1 MCCARADANTY
12 FPRVPPLNTVS
23 VEPIPSFLCVMYRAS
38 VFDIPRKPQH
48 LKSGNEGTAN
58 AHYRQVTATRDVANR
73 AFYQGVQQ
81 FRFEPSGNTWFIPA
95 MSYFRLRCQLLQV
108 REAGDNARPLLS
120 GEDIA
125 PNMGL
130 AANLFK
136 SAEVSLN
143 GHTLERITERLP
155 QIDALKTR
163 MKNTGSWL
171 DQVGKTTNFWEP
183 DFDKRREQ
191 VCVDGYVGDRNC
203 LADAEYGPW
212 LTQRQAQF
220 NPQHRLRY
228 DRKTQIV
235 EFDRN
240 DMGVIDIRVGPMSL
254 RPGDRLRHRELVL
267 NVVSVVDS
275 THALVTCHDTG
286 PDGNI
291 CVGEMDANDGDDGNN
306 GDDDDDGDD
315 DSSSHAIDDDDIQDA
330 HGVSGWEFQ
339 KLSSAVNNEARGQ
352 STFEIIWRP
361 PLGFFDVEHAIPP
374 GGDWVFAFNPVNAM
388 DAQKNV
394 VESLLQD
401 LSCANPDNGAQL
413 QSGSFNFAVKDF
425 FFYAYTIESDRF
437 DHGDWLLDLQNT
449 RCQLQNMPNNAMSL
463 TQKTFDVP
471 GKTSSLTLA
480 FQDQGPT
487 SDTRYS
493 QSKFKIRP
501 APVDE
506 SGTLSTQ
513 EGQDLLLERFFIQ
526 YGNEQK
532 PVPDFD
538 GAYSKALSNSFRRT
552 ENFLVHRYVD
562 SLMQTNLF
570 HTDGGAETYDDWI
583 RRGPYYHF
591 RWPKDAM
598 ENSTRVT
605 VNFKFSQRFA
615 ENLEHQVMLFSQWR
629 TAYKITHR
637 NGRIH
642 LPSLEEL

>member
-1 MCCARADANTY
+1 
-12 FPRVPPLNTVS
+12 
-23 VEPIPSFLCVMYRAS
+23 MYRAS

-58 AHYRQVTATRDVANR
+58 AHYRQITASKDVTGQ

-81 FRFEPSGNTWFIPA
+81 FRFETSGNTWFVPS

-108 REAGDNARPLLS
+108 REEGQSPRPVLS

-136 SAEVSLN
+136 SAEVRLN

-163 MKNTGSWL
+163 MRNTGSWL
-171 DQVGKTTNFWEP
+171 DQVGKTTNFWEA
-183 DFDKRREQ
+183 DFAKRREQ
-191 VCVDGYVGDRNC
+191 VCVDGYLGC
-203 LADAEYGPW
+203 SEHAEPALGPW
-212 LTQRQAQF
+212 LSQTQANFHAEHLLHYDRDTQIVTFDANGFDTVDVQKGTMSMRIGD
-220 NPQHRLRY
+220 HLRY
-228 DRKTQIV
+228 DDLILKVVNI
-235 EFDRN
+235 
-240 DMGVIDIRVGPMSL
+240 IDDLHV
-254 RPGDRLRHRELVL
+254 
-267 NVVSVVDS
+267 
-275 THALVTCHDTG
+275 LVTCVSAG
-286 PDGNI
+286 ADGNI
-291 CVGEMDANDGDDGNN
+291 NVEHVDGHP
-306 GDDDDDGDD
+306 DDDNEDEDD
-315 DSSSHAIDDDDIQDA
+315 DNV
-330 HGVSGWEFQ
+330 HGVSGWFIQ
-339 KLSSAVNNEARGQ
+339 KLSSAVNNAARGQ

-374 GGDWVFAFNPVNAM
+374 GGEWMIAFNPVNAM
-388 DAQKNV
+388 DAQKNA
-394 VESLLQD
+394 VESLLND
-401 LSCANPDNGAQL
+401 LSVALQTNGDHHQPGGL
-413 QSGSFNFAVKDF
+413 NFAVKEF

-437 DHGDWLLDLQNT
+437 DHGDWFLDLQNT
-449 RCQLQNMPNNAMSL
+449 RCQLQNMPNNSMSL

-471 GKTSSLTLA
+471 GKTSALTLA
-480 FQDQGPT
+480 FQDQGPA
-487 SDTRYS
+487 SDTRCS

-501 APVDE
+501 APVE
-506 SGTLSTQ
+506 GTGGYSTQ

-538 GAYSKALSNSFRRT
+538 GAYSKALSNSFRKT

-562 SLMQTNLF
+562 SLMQSNMY

-605 VNFKFSQRFA
+605 VNFKFARPFA

-642 LPSLEEL
+642 LPTLEEL